1 MGWVILLP
9 AFNVFQSIIAPLMVS
24 PRENKGLQKS
34 EEGLAMEFGLFKL
47 KRESKRREIL
57 FWAVLFCFVCGT
69 LAPGVVLAQ
78 EKYPT
83 KPINFLIGFPAG
95 GTTDVCARPL
105 ITSASKILGQP
116 IVVVNKPGGASAVA
130 VATLK
135 NEKPDGYTI
144 GILGS
149 GAVLSQHMRKVPY
162 DTAKDYTPIMQYAI
176 YLYGLV
182 VRSDSPWN
190 TFKEFMDYAKSNPGK
205 IRYSTAGP
213 GSPQH
218 LVMERLAL
226 KEKIKWTHIPFQGGG
241 PAVTALLGGHV
252 EACSQTTEWKAHV
265 ESGRLRLLAVYGEK
279 RMIDFPNVPTLLE
292 LGVGISAPS
301 LISIAGPKGI
311 SPQIVETLHGA
322 FKKAMEDPDFIK
334 VSRQMDQ
341 PPVYR
346 GPEDLGKHLVKMNEE
361 MGELIQSLGLREE

>member
-1 MGWVILLP
+1 MKGATSGWKGENRMGSSSW
-9 AFNVFQSIIAPLMVS
+9 
-24 PRENKGLQKS
+24 
-34 EEGLAMEFGLFKL
+34 
-47 KRESKRREIL
+47 
-57 FWAVLFCFVCGT
+57 WAVFLVFFFCLGLVPERGF
-69 LAPGVVLAQ
+69 AQ
-78 EKYPT
+78 EKYPA

-105 ITSASKILGQP
+105 VAAASKTLGQP
-116 IVVVNKPGGASAVA
+116 IVIVNKPGGASAVA

-162 DTAKDYTPIMQYAI
+162 DSAKDFTPIMQYAV

-182 VRSDSPWN
+182 VQADSPWK
-190 TFKEFMDYAKSNPGK
+190 TFKEFIEYAKNNPGK

-226 KEKIKWTHIPFQGGG
+226 KEKIKWTHIPFPGGG

-252 EACSQTTEWKAHV
+252 EACSQTTEWKRHV

-279 RMIDFPNVPTLLE
+279 RMIDFPNTPTLLD
-292 LGVGISAPS
+292 LGYDISAAS
-301 LISIAGPKGI
+301 LISIAGPKGV
-311 SPQIVETLHGA
+311 SPQIVEVLHPA
-322 FKKAMEDPDFIK
+322 FKKAMDDPDFIK
-334 VSRQMDQ
+334 VSRQLDQ
-341 PPVYR
+341 PAVYR
-346 GPEDLGKHLVKMNEE
+346 SPEDLGKHLVKMNAELD
-361 MGELIQSLGLREE
+361 ELIRGLGIREE

>member
-1 MGWVILLP
+1 MKGATSGCKGKNRMGSSSRW
-9 AFNVFQSIIAPLMVS
+9 AVFLVFFFC
-24 PRENKGLQKS
+24 L
-34 EEGLAMEFGLFKL
+34 GLAPERG
-47 KRESKRREIL
+47 S
-57 FWAVLFCFVCGT
+57 
-69 LAPGVVLAQ
+69 AQ
-78 EKYPT
+78 EKYPA

-105 ITSASKILGQP
+105 VAAAGKTLGQP
-116 IVVVNKPGGASAVA
+116 IVIVNKPGGASAVA

-162 DTAKDYTPIMQYAI
+162 DSAKDFTPIMQYAV

-182 VRSDSPWN
+182 VQADSPWK
-190 TFKEFMDYAKSNPGK
+190 TFKEFIEYAKNNPGK

-226 KEKIKWTHIPFQGGG
+226 KEKIKWTHIPFPGGG

-252 EACSQTTEWKAHV
+252 EACSQTTEWKRHV

-279 RMIDFPNVPTLLE
+279 RMIDFPNTPTLLD
-292 LGVGISAPS
+292 LGYDISAAS
-301 LISIAGPKGI
+301 LISIAGPKGV
-311 SPQIVETLHGA
+311 SPQIVEILHGA
-322 FKKAMEDPDFIK
+322 FKKAMDDPDFIK
-334 VSRQMDQ
+334 VSRQLDQ
-341 PPVYR
+341 PAVYR
-346 GPEDLGKHLVKMNEE
+346 SPEDLGKHLVKMNAELD
-361 MGELIQSLGLREE
+361 ELIRGLGIREE

>member
-1 MGWVILLP
+1 MEWGRFRLEGEGHWVGVLSV
-9 AFNVFQSIIAPLMVS
+9 AA
-24 PRENKGLQKS
+24 
-34 EEGLAMEFGLFKL
+34 
-47 KRESKRREIL
+47 
-57 FWAVLFCFVCGT
+57 LFCFLVCGT
-69 LAPGVVLAQ
+69 PVPELAFAQ
-78 EKYPT
+78 EKYPV

-105 ITSASKILGQP
+105 VNAASKILGQP

-162 DTAKDYTPIMQYAI
+162 DTAKDFTPIMQYAV

-182 VRSDSPWN
+182 VQSESPWN
-190 TFKEFMDYAKSNPGK
+190 TFNEFIEYARNNPGK
-205 IRYSTAGP
+205 VRYSTAGP

-226 KEKIKWTHIPFQGGG
+226 KEKVKWTHIPFQGGG

-252 EACSQTTEWKAHV
+252 EATSQTTEWKAHV

-292 LGVGISAPS
+292 LGYGISAAS
-301 LISIAGPKGI
+301 LISIAGPKGV
-311 SPQIVETLHGA
+311 SPQIVEILHAA

-334 VSRQMDQ
+334 ASRQLDQ
-341 PPVYR
+341 PTIYR
-346 GPEDLGKHLVKMNEE
+346 SPEDLGKHLVKMNEE
-361 MGELIQSLGLREE
+361 VGGLVQNLGLREE

>member
-1 MGWVILLP
+1 MEWARFRL
-9 AFNVFQSIIAPLMVS
+9 
-24 PRENKGLQKS
+24 
-34 EEGLAMEFGLFKL
+34 EGEGHWGGVL
-47 KRESKRREIL
+47 SV
-57 FWAVLFCFVCGT
+57 AVLFCFLVCGT
-69 LAPGVVLAQ
+69 AVPELAFAQ
-78 EKYPT
+78 EKYPV

-105 ITSASKILGQP
+105 VNAASKILGQP

-149 GAVLSQHMRKVPY
+149 GALLSQHMRKVPY
-162 DTAKDYTPIMQYAI
+162 DTAKDFTPVMQYAV

-182 VRSDSPWN
+182 VQVESPWK
-190 TFKEFMDYAKSNPGK
+190 TLGEFIEYAKNNPGK
-205 IRYSTAGP
+205 TRYSTAGP

-226 KEKIKWTHIPFQGGG
+226 KEKIKWTHIPFPGGG

-252 EACSQTTEWKAHV
+252 EATSQTTEWKAHV

-292 LGVGISAPS
+292 LGYGISAAS
-301 LISIAGPKGI
+301 LISIAGPKGV
-311 SPQIVETLHGA
+311 SPQIVEILHGA

-334 VSRQMDQ
+334 AGRQLDQ
-341 PPVYR
+341 PTIYR
-346 GPEDLGKHLVKMNEE
+346 SPEDLGKHLVKMNEE
-361 MGELIQSLGLREE
+361 VGGLVQNLGLREE

>member
-1 MGWVILLP
+1 MGSTSFDLAGQGRGKSILCWAAVL
-9 AFNVFQSIIAPLMVS
+9 
-24 PRENKGLQKS
+24 G
-34 EEGLAMEFGLFKL
+34 
-47 KRESKRREIL
+47 IL
-57 FWAVLFCFVCGT
+57 FSVTLFAEGVWA
-69 LAPGVVLAQ
+69 Q
-78 EKYPT
+78 QKYPT

-105 ITSASKILGQP
+105 VLAASKILGQP
-116 IVVVNKPGGASAVA
+116 FVIVNKPGGASAVA

-135 NEKPDGYTI
+135 TEKPDGYTI

-162 DTAKDYTPIMQYAI
+162 DTAKDFTPIMQYAV

-182 VRSDSPWN
+182 VKADSPWK
-190 TFKEFMDYAKSNPGK
+190 TFQEFIEYAKNNPGK

-241 PAVTALLGGHV
+241 PAITALLGGHV
-252 EACSQTTEWKAHV
+252 EAASQTTEWKAHV
-265 ESGRLRLLAVYGEK
+265 ESGALRLLAVYGEK

-292 LGVGISAPS
+292 LGQGMTAAS
-301 LISIAGPKGI
+301 LISIAGPKGL

-322 FKKAMEDPDFIK
+322 FKKSIEDPDFIR
-334 VSRQMDQ
+334 VSRQLDQ
-341 PPVYR
+341 PLIYR
-346 GPEDLGKHLVKMNEE
+346 SPEDLAKHLVQMNEE
-361 MGELIQSLGLREE
+361 VGGLVRSLGLREE

>member
-1 MGWVILLP
+1 MEWRCFRLEGEGHWVGVLLV
-9 AFNVFQSIIAPLMVS
+9 AI
-24 PRENKGLQKS
+24 
-34 EEGLAMEFGLFKL
+34 
-47 KRESKRREIL
+47 
-57 FWAVLFCFVCGT
+57 LFCFLACGT
-69 LAPGVVLAQ
+69 PIPGPAFAQ
-78 EKYPT
+78 EKYPV

-105 ITSASKILGQP
+105 VNAASKTLGEP

-162 DTAKDYTPIMQYAI
+162 DTAKDFTPIMQYAV

-182 VRSDSPWN
+182 VQSESPWK
-190 TFKEFMDYAKSNPGK
+190 TFGEFIEYARNNPGK

-226 KEKIKWTHIPFQGGG
+226 KEKIKWTHIPFPGGG

-252 EACSQTTEWKAHV
+252 EATSQTTEWKAHV

-292 LGVGISAPS
+292 LGYGISAAS

-311 SPQIVETLHGA
+311 SPQIVEILHGA
-322 FKKAMEDPDFIK
+322 FKKSMEDPDFIK
-334 VSRQMDQ
+334 ASRQLDQ
-341 PPVYR
+341 PTIYR
-346 GPEDLGKHLVKMNEE
+346 SPEELGKHLVKMNEE
-361 MGELIQSLGLREE
+361 VGALVRSLGLRED

>member
-1 MGWVILLP
+1 MEWRRFRLGGEAQWIGVLSVAALL
-9 AFNVFQSIIAPLMVS
+9 
-24 PRENKGLQKS
+24 
-34 EEGLAMEFGLFKL
+34 
-47 KRESKRREIL
+47 
-57 FWAVLFCFVCGT
+57 CFLVCGT
-69 LAPGVVLAQ
+69 PISGPAFAQ
-78 EKYPT
+78 EKYPA

-105 ITSASKILGQP
+105 VNAASKILGQP

-162 DTAKDYTPIMQYAI
+162 DTAKDFTPIMQYAV

-182 VRSDSPWN
+182 VQSESPWK
-190 TFKEFMDYAKSNPGK
+190 TLGEFIEYARNNPGK
-205 IRYSTAGP
+205 VRYSTAGP

-226 KEKIKWTHIPFQGGG
+226 KEKVKWTHIPFQGGG

-252 EACSQTTEWKAHV
+252 EAASQTTEWKAHV
-265 ESGRLRLLAVYGEK
+265 ESGKLRLLAVYGEK

-292 LGVGISAPS
+292 LGYGISAAS

-311 SPQIVETLHGA
+311 SPQIVEILHGA

-334 VSRQMDQ
+334 AGRQLDQ
-341 PPVYR
+341 PIIYR
-346 GPEDLGKHLVKMNEE
+346 SPEDLGKHLVKMNEE
-361 MGELIQSLGLREE
+361 VGGLVRSLGLREE

>member
-1 MGWVILLP
+1 MGNRPFDLAGRGRGKSFWG
-9 AFNVFQSIIAPLMVS
+9 AAVF
-24 PRENKGLQKS
+24 G
-34 EEGLAMEFGLFKL
+34 G
-47 KRESKRREIL
+47 IL
-57 FWAVLFCFVCGT
+57 FCIALSAESVWA
-69 LAPGVVLAQ
+69 Q
-78 EKYPT
+78 QNYPAR
-83 KPINFLIGFPAG
+83 PINFLIGFPAG
-95 GTTDVCARPL
+95 GATDVCARPL
-105 ITSASKILGQP
+105 VLTAGKILGQP

-162 DTAKDYTPIMQYAI
+162 DAAKDFTPIMQYAV

-182 VRSDSPWN
+182 VKADSPWK
-190 TFKEFMDYAKSNPGK
+190 TFPEFIDYAKNNPGK
-205 IRYSTAGP
+205 IRYSTAGS

-226 KEKIKWTHIPFQGGG
+226 KEKIKWTHIPFQGGS
-241 PAVTALLGGHV
+241 PAIAALLGGHV
-252 EACSQTTEWKAHV
+252 EAASQTTEWKAHV
-265 ESGRLRLLAVYGEK
+265 ESGALRLLAVYGEK

-292 LGVGISAPS
+292 LGQEMTAAS

-322 FKKAMEDPDFIK
+322 FKKSMEDPDFIR
-334 VSRQMDQ
+334 VSRQLDQ
-341 PPVYR
+341 PSLYR
-346 GPEDLGKHLVKMNEE
+346 SPEDLGKHLVQMNEE
-361 MGELIQSLGLREE
+361 VGSLIRGLGLKEE